1 MSDKDVIMGIDLES
15 IKEFQEVKA
24 RKEAGEVL
32 DPRTEEA
39 LASIQMAGNVIDSI
53 MEGKLVDL
61 AYFKIFSARMT
72 GKMEELNKE
81 MAPPKKVPKNSRKYR
96 KMMRKKKAKDK
107 KNIKT

>member
-1 MSDKDVIMGIDLES
+1 MSDKDVIMGINLGS
-15 IKEFQEVKA
+15 LKELQEVKA
-24 RKEAGEVL
+24 KKEAGEVL

-39 LASIQMAGNVIDSI
+39 LASIEMAGNVIDSI

-72 GKMEELNKE
+72 GKMEEFNKE

-96 KMMRKKKAKDK
+96 RMMRKKKAEEQKKD
-107 KNIKT
+107 